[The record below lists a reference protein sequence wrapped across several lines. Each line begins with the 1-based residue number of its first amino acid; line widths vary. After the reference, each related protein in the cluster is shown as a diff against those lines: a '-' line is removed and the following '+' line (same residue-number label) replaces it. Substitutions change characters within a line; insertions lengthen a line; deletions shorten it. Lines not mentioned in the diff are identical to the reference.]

1 MSSHYESPGTEDR
14 MKATPKRGTVQNATR
29 RGSRASTIFFC
40 AAFVMLVSESVL
52 GLARIY
58 SLILIGLAFVSVGLI
73 VLRYEPKSGIRSTK
87 ATSIHCCS
95 LPFGV
100 CAIIPKNRAIALIR
114 GHTEQSGIFVT
125 FAANYPPR
133 DRIWIAT
140 QG

>member
-1 MSSHYESPGTEDR
+1 

-73 VLRYEPKSGIRSTK
+73 VLRYEERIPEGRSRRV
-87 ATSIHCCS
+87 A
-95 LPFGV
+95 
-100 CAIIPKNRAIALIR
+100 
-114 GHTEQSGIFVT
+114 
-125 FAANYPPR
+125 
-133 DRIWIAT
+133 
-140 QG
+140 